1 MDEKMK
7 TIHYFIIGLTVMLF
21 GILFCN
27 AYATCAFD
35 LNGKLQCATGP
46 TQLLYSV
53 KTNMLNYENMEK
65 PIITITGMP
74 LAPVHVEIDDS
85 SGNIVFSHDLGNLTN
100 GSINY
105 TLDVSSYKPGV
116 YSTTVTSPVS
126 KLTTSFT
133 VDLMPTGGKISLNVD
148 KILYLPGDHIIILGT
163 WMSNALIQLSLIDP
177 NDISVES
184 AQTVPDKTGHFSLF
198 NFTIPANAISGIWK
212 ISASSGVSHAQ
223 IPVAINST
231 FHNISYVGINVAKLS
246 PLKQLKS
253 GIAAQNVTC
262 SENLMLVIKTT
273 DDSSACVK
281 DTSIGRLVRQG
292 WWAWN
297 DKVGDTVVNTPEKR
311 DFDSKSCGMLDTASS
326 IVGTS
331 GFVRDTLPFDGI
343 TYSGVN
349 FTDPAGNGAQFAIMP
364 NSIAQIEFT
373 YDFNPYPGTD
383 CKVTSKDV
391 IASTNP
397 AKPDISIS
405 DLLSSPDILAVDKTG
420 IRTDLPLLGDS
431 GDVRVKLVGAKDLN
445 DHVVKVTYQMISKP
459 TAQIGK
465 SYFLSFWWH
474 SAVGLT
480 VGNDLYN
487 GTAFSGPRFG

>member
-1 MDEKMK
+1 MK
-7 TIHYFIIGLTVMLF
+7 SLHISMIGLAIVFF

-27 AYATCAFD
+27 VYATCASD
-35 LNGKLQCATGP
+35 PDGILQCTTGS

-53 KTNMLNYENMEK
+53 KTDMPNYENMEK

-105 TLDVSSYKPGV
+105 TLDISSYKPGV
-116 YSTTVTSPVS
+116 YSTTATSPVS

-133 VDLMPTGGKISLNVD
+133 VDLIPTGGPITLNVD
-148 KILYLPGDHIIILGT
+148 KSLYLPGDHVIILGT
-163 WMSNALIQLSLIDP
+163 WISNDLIQLSLINP
-177 NDISVES
+177 NGISVES
-184 AQTVPDKTGHFSLF
+184 AQTVSDKTGHFSLF
-198 NFTIPANAISGIWK
+198 NFTIPTNAISGIWQ
-212 ISASSGVSHAQ
+212 IDATSGVSHSQ
-223 IPVAINST
+223 IQITINST
-231 FHNISYVGINVAKLS
+231 FHNITYVGINVAKLS

-253 GIAAQNVTC
+253 GIAVQNVTC
-262 SENLMLVIKTT
+262 SESLVLVIKTT
-273 DDSSACVK
+273 DGSPACVK
-281 DTSIGRLVRQG
+281 DTSVGRLVRQG

-297 DKVGDTVVNTPEKR
+297 DKVGDTIVNTPDKR
-311 DFDSKSCGMLDTASS
+311 DFDSKSCGMSDIVSS

-331 GFVRDTLPFDGI
+331 GFVRDTLPSNGI

-349 FTDPAGNGAQFAIMP
+349 FTGLAGTGAQFAIMP

-373 YDFNPYPGTD
+373 YDFNQYPGTD

-391 IASTNP
+391 IAATNP

-405 DLLSSPDILAVDKTG
+405 DLLSSPDIIVVDKTG

-431 GDVRVKLVGAKDLN
+431 GDVQVKLVGAEDLN
-445 DHVVKVTYQMISKP
+445 DHVVKVTYQIISKP
-459 TAQIGK
+459 VSQIGK

-474 SAVGLT
+474 SAVGIT